1 LNICKGNQYKFSTYN
16 IELNISKLKAVLLL
30 KIFKM
35 DEIIKYFPNLSDNQ
49 IEQFQKLDF
58 LYHDWNEKINVI
70 SRKDID
76 SLYTKHILHSLAIAK
91 VNKFE
96 PGTYVLDV
104 GTGGGFP
111 GIPLAILFPETR
123 FYLIDV
129 IAKKIKVVKAVA
141 EALELKNVKAEQIRA
156 ENVKGDFDFIVSRA
170 VTNMPDFVSW
180 IKTKIKKQNKHELKN
195 GILYLKGGDLTE
207 ELKDFPKATEYNIS
221 DFFEDEFFETKKVVH
236 LPLKFVV

>member
-1 LNICKGNQYKFSTYN
+1 
-16 IELNISKLKAVLLL
+16 
-30 KIFKM
+30 M
-35 DEIIKYFPNLSDNQ
+35 DEILKYFPDLTDLQ

-76 SLYTKHILHSLAIAK
+76 SLYTKHILHSLGIAK
-91 VNKFE
+91 IMKFE
-96 PGTYVLDV
+96 PGATVLDV

-129 IAKKIKVVKAVA
+129 IAKKIKVVQGVVD
-141 EALELKNVKAEQIRA
+141 ALELKNVKAEQKRA
-156 ENVKGDFDFIVSRA
+156 ELVKGDFDFIVSRA

-180 IKTKIKKQNKHELKN
+180 IKDKIKKQHKHTLKN
-195 GILYLKGGDLTE
+195 GILYLKGGDLSE
-207 ELKDFPKATEYNIS
+207 ELKDFPNATLYDLAEIF
-221 DFFEDEFFETKKVVH
+221 DDEFFETKKVVH
-236 LPLKFVV
+236 LPLKFKA

>member
-1 LNICKGNQYKFSTYN
+1 MEFIL
-16 IELNISKLKAVLLL
+16 
-30 KIFKM
+30 
-35 DEIIKYFPNLSDNQ
+35 KYFPDLTDVQKN
-49 IEQFQKLDF
+49 QFQQLEA
-58 LYHDWNEKINVI
+58 LYQDWNSKINVI

-76 SLYTKHILHSLAIAK
+76 ELYVKHVLHSLSIAK
-91 VNKFE
+91 IQKFE
-96 PGTYVLDV
+96 SGTYVLDV

-129 IAKKIKVVKAVA
+129 ILKKINVVKAVA
-141 EALELKNVKAEQIRA
+141 EALDLKNVKAEQIRA

-180 IKTKIKKQNKHELKN
+180 IKDKIKKQQKHELKN

-207 ELKDFPKATEYNIS
+207 ELASFPNAKEYNIS
-221 DFFEDEFFETKKVVH
+221 EFFEGEFFETKKVVH
-236 LPLKFVV
+236 LPLKYKS

>member
-1 LNICKGNQYKFSTYN
+1 
-16 IELNISKLKAVLLL
+16 
-30 KIFKM
+30 M
-35 DEIIKYFPNLSDNQ
+35 DEILKYFPDLTDIQ

-76 SLYTKHILHSLAIAK
+76 ALYTKHILHSLGIAK
-91 VNKFE
+91 IMKFE
-96 PGTYVLDV
+96 PGATVLDV

-129 IAKKIKVVKAVA
+129 IAKKIKVVQGVVD
-141 EALELKNVKAEQIRA
+141 ALELKNVKSEQKRA
-156 ENVKGDFDFIVSRA
+156 ELVKGDFDFIVSRA

-180 IKTKIKKQNKHELKN
+180 IKDKIKKQHKHTLKN
-195 GILYLKGGDLTE
+195 GILYLKGGDLAE
-207 ELKDFPKATEYNIS
+207 ELKDFPKATLYDLSTI
-221 DFFEDEFFETKKVVH
+221 FEDEFFETKKVVH
-236 LPLKFVV
+236 LPLKFTV

>member
-1 LNICKGNQYKFSTYN
+1 MEEI
-16 IELNISKLKAVLLL
+16 LKC
-30 KIFKM
+30 FP
-35 DEIIKYFPNLSDNQ
+35 EITDVQK
-49 IEQFQKLDF
+49 EQFERLSN
-58 LYHDWNEKINVI
+58 LYQDWNAKINVI

-76 SLYTKHILHSLAIAK
+76 ELYTKHVLHSLAIAK
-91 VNKFE
+91 IQKFE
-96 PGTYVLDV
+96 PGTYILDV

-129 IAKKIKVVKAVA
+129 ILKKINVVKAVV

-180 IKTKIKKQNKHELKN
+180 IKDKIKKQQKHELKN

-207 ELKDFPKATEYNIS
+207 ELKLFPNAIEYNIS
-221 DFFEDEFFETKKVVH
+221 EFFDAEFFETKKVVH
-236 LPLKFVV
+236 LPLKFKL

>member
-1 LNICKGNQYKFSTYN
+1 
-16 IELNISKLKAVLLL
+16 LL
-30 KIFKM
+30 KIHFM
-35 DEIIKYFPNLSDNQ
+35 EEILKQFPNLTENQ
-49 IEQFQKLDF
+49 ILQFKKLEV
-58 LYHDWNEKINVI
+58 LYHDWNAKINVI

-76 SLYTKHILHSLAIAK
+76 ELYTKHVLHSLAIAK
-91 VNKFE
+91 IQPFE
-96 PGTYVLDV
+96 AGSYVLDV

-129 IAKKIKVVKAVA
+129 ILKKINVVKAVM

-156 ENVKGDFDFIVSRA
+156 SEVKGDYDFIVSRA

-180 IKTKIKKQNKHELKN
+180 IKDKIKKQNKHNLPN

-207 ELKDFPKATEYNIS
+207 ELKDFPRATEYNIA
-221 DFFEDEFFETKKVVH
+221 DFFKDEFFETKKVVH
-236 LPLKFVV
+236 LPLKYKA

>member
-1 LNICKGNQYKFSTYN
+1 
-16 IELNISKLKAVLLL
+16 
-30 KIFKM
+30 M
-35 DEIIKYFPNLSDNQ
+35 DEILKYFPDLTDTQ

-76 SLYTKHILHSLAIAK
+76 ALYTKHILHSLGIAK
-91 VNKFE
+91 IMKFE
-96 PGTYVLDV
+96 PGATVLDV

-129 IAKKIKVVKAVA
+129 IAKKIKVVQGVVD
-141 EALELKNVKAEQIRA
+141 ALELKNVKAEQKRA
-156 ENVKGDFDFIVSRA
+156 ELVKGDFDFIVSRA

-180 IKTKIKKQNKHELKN
+180 IKDKIKKQHKHALKN
-195 GILYLKGGDLTE
+195 GILYLKGGDLAE
-207 ELKDFPKATEYNIS
+207 ELKDFPKATLYDLSTI
-221 DFFEDEFFETKKVVH
+221 FEDDFFETKKVVH
-236 LPLKFVV
+236 LPLKFQP

>member
-1 LNICKGNQYKFSTYN
+1 MEFIL
-16 IELNISKLKAVLLL
+16 
-30 KIFKM
+30 
-35 DEIIKYFPNLSDNQ
+35 KYFPDLTDVQ
-49 IEQFQKLDF
+49 INQFQQLEA
-58 LYHDWNEKINVI
+58 LYQDWNSKINVI

-76 SLYTKHILHSLAIAK
+76 ELYVKHVLHSLAIAK
-91 VNKFE
+91 IQKFE
-96 PGTYVLDV
+96 PGTYILDV

-129 IAKKIKVVKAVA
+129 ILKKINVVKAVA
-141 EALELKNVKAEQIRA
+141 EALELKNVKAEQMRA

-180 IKTKIKKQNKHELKN
+180 IKDKIKRHQKHELKN

-207 ELKDFPKATEYNIS
+207 ELAAFPNAKEYNIAE
-221 DFFEDEFFETKKVVH
+221 FFENEFFETKKVVH
-236 LPLKFVV
+236 LPLKYKV

>member
-1 LNICKGNQYKFSTYN
+1 
-16 IELNISKLKAVLLL
+16 
-30 KIFKM
+30 M
-35 DEIIKYFPNLSDNQ
+35 DEILKHFPNLTDIQ
-49 IEQFQKLDF
+49 KEQFEKLDF

-76 SLYTKHILHSLAIAK
+76 ALYTKHILHSLGIAK
-91 VNKFE
+91 VIDFV

-123 FYLIDV
+123 FHLIDI
-129 IAKKIKVVKAVA
+129 IAKKIKVVQAVVD
-141 EALELKNVKAEQIRA
+141 ALGLENVKAEQLRA
-156 ENVKGDFDFIVSRA
+156 ELVKGDFDFIVSRA

-180 IKTKIKKQNKHELKN
+180 IKDKIKKKSKHEVRN

-207 ELKDFPKATEYNIS
+207 ELKDFPKATQYDLS

-236 LPLKFVV
+236 VPLKYTM

>member
-1 LNICKGNQYKFSTYN
+1 MEAI
-16 IELNISKLKAVLLL
+16 LKH
-30 KIFKM
+30 
-35 DEIIKYFPNLSDNQ
+35 FPDLTQ
-49 IEQFQKLDF
+49 VQKEQFQQLDS

-76 SLYTKHILHSLAIAK
+76 ALYTKHVLHSLGIAK
-91 VNKFE
+91 IQSFE
-96 PGTYVLDV
+96 PGTFVLDV

-129 IAKKIKVVKAVA
+129 IAKKIKVVQAVA
-141 EALELKNVKAEQIRA
+141 DALGLKNVKAEQIRA

-180 IKTKIKKQNKHELKN
+180 VKTKIKKQHKHELKN

-207 ELKDFPKATEYNIS
+207 ELKDFPKATLYYLAEI
-221 DFFEDEFFETKKVVH
+221 FEDEFFETKKVVH
-236 LPLKFVV
+236 LPLKFTI

>member
-1 LNICKGNQYKFSTYN
+1 
-16 IELNISKLKAVLLL
+16 
-30 KIFKM
+30 M
-35 DEIIKYFPNLSDNQ
+35 DEILKYFPDLTDVQ
-49 IEQFQKLDF
+49 IGQFQKLDF

-76 SLYTKHILHSLAIAK
+76 ALYTKHILHSLGIAK
-91 VNKFE
+91 IMKFE
-96 PGTYVLDV
+96 PGATVLDV

-129 IAKKIKVVKAVA
+129 IAKKIKVVQGVVD
-141 EALELKNVKAEQIRA
+141 ALELKNVKAEQKRA
-156 ENVKGDFDFIVSRA
+156 ELVKGDFDFIVSRA

-180 IKTKIKKQNKHELKN
+180 IKDKIKKQHKHTLKN

-207 ELKDFPKATEYNIS
+207 ELATFPKATLYDLS
-221 DFFEDEFFETKKVVH
+221 TVFEDEFFETKKVVH
-236 LPLKFVV
+236 LPLKFTF